1 VDLDWARGTMPTPH
15 GLIKVDARK
24 KGSAMEIAIDLP
36 EGVVARLY
44 VPVSG
49 ASVTEVRVNGKSEPG
64 ESGESGTRR
73 VVVLDHAGHYVV
85 SE

>member
-1 VDLDWARGTMPTPH
+1 MPTPH
-15 GLIKVDARK
+15 GLIKVDAHK
-24 KGSAMEIAIDLP
+24 KGSATEIAVDMP
-36 EGVVARLY
+36 EGVVARLS

-49 ASVTEVRVNGKSEPG
+49 ANVTTVRVNGKGEQSESAEG
-64 ESGESGTRR
+64 GTRR